1 MRTVLRGRHALPLL
15 MAAVCIVLTGCN
27 DLPTIVGT
35 DTVPGTD
42 TLYASS
48 SLERPFFISDSS
60 ITRRTPFVNGA
71 FFLFGNT
78 ATDQARVF
86 VEFINYPDLGDGS
99 TYDLVSADL
108 MMIPQDYRYGDTTD
122 KSLSLTAY
130 ELKKSWSANV
140 TWDSIWSESGTTDF
154 YATTDRP
161 IAQFSTTITTGADTA
176 VYVPLD
182 TARIKQWLVKGRDSA
197 LVKEIYGMVLL
208 SNATSS
214 IRQYRNLEGVRQR
227 MQMRV
232 VRKMRDTTSKRDTT
246 FVECAVANFIS
257 TAAPGPGEVVVQG
270 GHIRQARLTCSLD
283 SIPANAIILGG
294 TLRVTVNAER
304 SRIGSFG
311 RDEILNL
318 NYVPA
323 TGPVINLA
331 SRGNANGEFVFE
343 NLGPFLQLLR
353 KNGGRGDLFIQPT
366 GVYESWRMNRLH
378 LYTLADDLFKRPR
391 LTVAYTI
398 PGVFTK

>member
-1 MRTVLRGRHALPLL
+1 MRTVLRGRHALSYCIALL
-15 MAAVCIVLTGCN
+15 CIVMVGCN

-35 DTVPGTD
+35 DVVPGTD

-48 SLERPFFISDSS
+48 SLERPFLLSDS
-60 ITRRTPFVNGA
+60 TVQRRTPFVNGA

-78 ATDQARVF
+78 STDQARVF

-99 TYDLVSADL
+99 NYDLVSADL

-122 KSLSLTAY
+122 KSLTVAAY
-130 ELKKSWSANV
+130 ELKKSWSADA
-140 TWDSIWSESGTTDF
+140 TWDSIWNASGATDY
-154 YATTDRP
+154 YAVTDRP
-161 IAQFSTTITTGADTA
+161 MAQVATTITTGADTA

-182 TARIKQWLVKGRDSA
+182 TARIKQWLIKGRDSA
-197 LVKEIYGMVLL
+197 AVKSIYGMVLL
-208 SNATSS
+208 STSTSS
-214 IRQYRNLEGVRQR
+214 IRQFRNLEGVRQR
-227 MQMRV
+227 MQLRV
-232 VRKMRDTTSKRDTT
+232 VRQLRDTSSKRDTS

-257 TAAPGPGEVVVQG
+257 TAQPRTGEVVIQG
-270 GHIRQARLTCSLD
+270 GHILDARLLCSLD
-283 SIPANAIILGG
+283 SIPSNAIILGG
-294 TLRVTVNAER
+294 TLRVTVNTAA
-304 SRIGSFG
+304 SSIGSFG

-323 TGPVINLA
+323 SGPVINLA
-331 SRGNANGEFVFE
+331 SRGTSTGEFVFE

-353 KNGGRGDLFIQPT
+353 KNGGRGELFIQPT

-378 LYTLADDLFKRPR
+378 LYTLADDPFKRPR

-398 PGVFTK
+398 PGVFVK

>member
-1 MRTVLRGRHALPLL
+1 MRTVLRGRHALSLL
-15 MAAVCIVLTGCN
+15 MAVVCIVLTGCN

-48 SLERPFFISDSS
+48 SLERPFLVSDSS

-208 SNATSS
+208 SNTTSS

-294 TLRVTVNAER
+294 TLRVTVNMER

-366 GVYESWRMNRLH
+366 GVYESWRMNRLQ

>member
-1 MRTVLRGRHALPLL
+1 MHTVLRGSHALSLL
-15 MAAVCIVLTGCN
+15 LAVCCLALVGCN
-27 DLPTIVGT
+27 DLPTVVGA
-35 DTVPGTD
+35 DAVPGTD

-48 SLERPFFISDSS
+48 SLERPFFASDSTVS
-60 ITRRTPFVNGA
+60 RRSPFVNGA
-71 FFLFGNT
+71 FVLFGNT

-99 TYDLVSADL
+99 NYDLVSADL
-108 MMIPQDYRYGDTTD
+108 MMIPQDYRFGDTTD

-140 TWDSIWSESGTTDF
+140 TWDSIWSETGTTEF
-154 YATTDRP
+154 YQTTDRP

-182 TARIKQWLVKGRDSA
+182 TARIKQWLVKGRDTA

-208 SNATSS
+208 SQSTSS

-232 VRKMRDTTSKRDTT
+232 VRQLRDSSSKRDTSY
-246 FVECAVANFIS
+246 VECAVANFIS
-257 TAAPGPGEVVVQG
+257 TAAPGAGDVVVQG
-270 GHIRQARLTCSLD
+270 GHVRQARLTCTLD

-294 TLRVTVNAER
+294 TLRVTVNMDR

-318 NYVPA
+318 NYVP
-323 TGPVINLA
+323 TSGPVINLA
-331 SRGNANGEFVFE
+331 SRGNADGEYVFE

-378 LYTLADDLFKRPR
+378 LYTLADEPFKRPR

>member
-1 MRTVLRGRHALPLL
+1 MRTVLRGRHALSLL
-15 MAAVCIVLTGCN
+15 TAVVCIVLTGCN

-48 SLERPFFISDSS
+48 SLERPFFASDSS

-122 KSLSLTAY
+122 KALSLTAY

-161 IAQFSTTITTGADTA
+161 IAQFSTTITTGSDTA

-208 SNATSS
+208 SNNTSS

-232 VRKMRDTTSKRDTT
+232 VRKMRDTTSKSDTT

-257 TAAPGPGEVVVQG
+257 TAATGPGEVVVQG

-294 TLRVTVNAER
+294 TLRVTVNMER

-323 TGPVINLA
+323 SGPVINLA

-353 KNGGRGDLFIQPT
+353 KNGGRGELFIQPT
-366 GVYESWRMNRLH
+366 GVYESWRMNRLQI
-378 LYTLADDLFKRPR
+378 YTLADDLFKRPR

>member
-1 MRTVLRGRHALPLL
+1 MRTVLRGRHALSLL
-15 MAAVCIVLTGCN
+15 TAVVCIVLTGCN

-48 SLERPFFISDSS
+48 SLERPFLVSDSS

-246 FVECAVANFIS
+246 FIECAVANFIS

-294 TLRVTVNAER
+294 TLRVTVNMER

-366 GVYESWRMNRLH
+366 GVYESWRMNRLQ

>member
-1 MRTVLRGRHALPLL
+1 MHTVLRGRHASSLL
-15 MAAVCIVLTGCN
+15 AAVLCIVLAGCN
-27 DLPTIVGT
+27 DLPTVVGT
-35 DTVPGTD
+35 DVVPGTD

-48 SLERPFFISDSS
+48 SLERPFLVSDSS
-60 ITRRTPFVNGA
+60 VVRRAPFVNGA

-99 TYDLVSADL
+99 NYDLVSADL
-108 MMIPQDYRYGDTTD
+108 MMIPQEYRFGDTTD
-122 KSLSLTAY
+122 KSLALTAY
-130 ELKKSWSANV
+130 ELKKSWSANA
-140 TWDSIWSESGTTDF
+140 TWDSIWNESGASEY

-161 IAQFSTTITTGADTA
+161 MAQFSTTITTGTDTA

-182 TARIKQWLVKGRDSA
+182 TARIKQWLVKGRDSV
-197 LVKEIYGMVLL
+197 LSKEIYGMVLL
-208 SNATSS
+208 STSTSS

-232 VRKMRDTTSKRDTT
+232 VRRLRDTASTRDTT
-246 FVECAVANFIS
+246 FIECVVANFIS
-257 TAAPGPGEVVVQG
+257 TAQPAAGEVVVQG
-270 GHIRQARLTCSLD
+270 GHVRQARITCSLD

-294 TLRVTVNAER
+294 TLRIAVNMER
-304 SRIGSFG
+304 SRTGSYG
-311 RDEILNL
+311 RDELLNL
-318 NYVPA
+318 NYVPPI
-323 TGPVINLA
+323 GPVINLE
-331 SRGNANGEFVFE
+331 SRGSANGEFVFE

-378 LYTLADDLFKRPR
+378 LYTLADDAFKRPR